1 MKIWAENVRGIQ
13 NKVEFD
19 IPLTGLTVIYG
30 ENETGKTTISEVLTI
45 LAEYKADS
53 NHSMILD
60 LQPKGQDVEV
70 KMGCT
75 LEIENEIYSISKQY
89 VKNYSVTVER
99 ISEPRERFNATE
111 SNKIIDRIF
120 NEQMDPILR
129 KMLQV
134 GQGSGAEAIK
144 KSFDEPSK
152 NSLRIALTAAVE
164 NELVNQDSDFLTK
177 LQSEYF
183 KWFTKSGRMTI
194 AEGTKGSELTLARE
208 NLETLRIKLSNYEKQ
223 IEDAISTKSKME
235 DQQLSEQELRRRRDA
250 QILGTAIAAVKNLR
264 DERIEAISELNT
276 FLSQN
281 PTISNFNQDIY
292 EEARNLQHFETSYNS
307 LPTLKISALKQL
319 RVIVGDHIEDLQEG
333 SIYEPKIEEYK
344 PIQIGDLALVQFR
357 SGESGNN
364 EGIAEG
370 YALFRE
376 KMRVLSVENLRQAG
390 AINSLYIQYLGLK
403 QDVDH
408 LLSIKTL
415 EHSEADLLILE
426 SKAQAFSENFEA
438 LKNYPEVTEE
448 DINRINREAGIHEGK
463 WEIISKLGLHE
474 LAIGLAN
481 QITDLN
487 ARIIS
492 LENEASSIK
501 LLKDTIDSN
510 KQKEEASYAKHFQDS
525 INLLVKDFLG
535 KDAEIRISEDFSI
548 LGRYFKGNM
557 VEISQ
562 LSMGA
567 REQISV
573 LMRIALSRMIQKNES
588 VPIFFDDEF
597 GHSDPE
603 RIKAMSIIFDKYTQ
617 DQQFILTTCY
627 PEKFADFKVNAKL
640 SM

>member
-152 NSLRIALTAAVE
+152 NSLRIALMAAVE

-183 KWFTKSGRMTI
+183 KWFTKSGKMAI
-194 AEGTKGSELTLARE
+194 AEGTKGSELTLAQD
-208 NLETLRIKLSNYEKQ
+208 NLKTLRIKLSDYEKQ

-250 QILGTAIAAVKNLR
+250 QILGTAIAAGKNLR

-376 KMRVLSVENLRQAG
+376 KMRVLCVENLRQAG

-573 LMRIALSRMIQKNES
+573 LMRIALSRMIQKNQS